1 MRRLDPAEGRA
12 AVLGGAVLGGG
23 GGGDPSWGLALVDAA
38 FTAGEVWLAS
48 TGDLS
53 PDAVVV
59 TAALV
64 GAPSVEGCSVEPD
77 DYWTAFELLRGQSG
91 PVGALITNENG
102 GLATVNGWYQAARAG
117 LPLVDCPGNGR
128 AHPTGEMGSLNLDQL
143 AGYRATQACAGGI
156 ARLTMVVSGSLADCS
171 RLVREA
177 SIRAGGL
184 VAVAR
189 NPAPLFHVARNG
201 APGAIAQAIALG
213 TAISS
218 SLEPGARL
226 SSARAFFGPAAS
238 TEIARLVRVTL
249 STAGGFDGGSLTL
262 AGDDGR
268 EWELAFWNE
277 YIIAQTAQ
285 GPQAVFPD
293 LIATFDMTNGEVLN
307 TAALPR
313 LSSGHPIGL
322 LLVPRQL
329 LRLGRT
335 MTRADLLAVV
345 AGALRLPV
353 LPEVPRS
360 RGGGCLEGPLC

>member
-1 MRRLDPAEGRA
+1 MRRLDPADGRA

-23 GGGDPSWGLALVDAA
+23 GGGDPSWGLAMVEAA
-38 FTAGEVWLAS
+38 FTAGEVWLAG

-53 PDAVVV
+53 PDAVVI

-64 GAPSVEGCSVEPD
+64 GAPAAEGCRVEPD
-77 DYWTAFELLRGQSG
+77 DYWTAFELLRAQCG

-117 LPLVDCPGNGR
+117 LPVVDCPGNGR

-143 AGYRATQACAGGI
+143 AGYRATQACAGGP

-189 NPAPLFHVARNG
+189 NPAPLAHVAHHG

-213 TAISS
+213 DAIGRST
-218 SLEPGARL
+218 EPGARL
-226 SSARAFFGPAAS
+226 SAARAFFGPAAL
-238 TEIARLVRVTL
+238 TATARLVRVEL
-249 STAGGFDGGSLTL
+249 STYGGFDAGSLTL

-268 EWELAFWNE
+268 EWELPFWNE
-277 YIIAQTAQ
+277 YIIARTAQ

-293 LIATFDMTNGEVLN
+293 LIAAFDMTNGEILN
-307 TAALPR
+307 SAALPE

-322 LLVPRQL
+322 LLVPQQL

-335 MTRADLLAVV
+335 MTRADLLGVV
-345 AGALRLPV
+345 ASALRVPA
-353 LPEVPRS
+353 LPEALRS
-360 RGGGCLEGPLC
+360 RGGGCLEGQSC